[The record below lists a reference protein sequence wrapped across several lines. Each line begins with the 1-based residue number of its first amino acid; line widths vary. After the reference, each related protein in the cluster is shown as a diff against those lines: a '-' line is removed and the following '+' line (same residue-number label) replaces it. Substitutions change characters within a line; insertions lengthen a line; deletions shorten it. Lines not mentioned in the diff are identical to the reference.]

1 MKNIKLSVK
10 LIGGF
15 LIVALITLVVGLIG
29 WRGATNLGGHIEE
42 VGEVRLPSVQSLLQ
56 AESALKDLVVAQ
68 RTLMSPDL
76 DMNERQDRMNN
87 FDRAR
92 ENFYERWEFFLT
104 LPATAEEERLS
115 DEFEQ
120 EVADWAE
127 LNDEWLDM
135 TQEFESIEI
144 LNPTQLVSDFRL
156 FRGDHYN
163 AMVDVNNYIAAGETF
178 EGRDDPE
185 ACNFG
190 QWLQDMDYDNPELLE
205 MLRAMTNPHNEFHAT
220 VISIQDALEQGDT
233 DEAERLYQE
242 EMQYYAE
249 QVFGH
254 FDDILEFAADADQL
268 REDMNDLVLGPID
281 VESQEALDVLEE
293 LVEMNVGLSDAAV
306 QDADADVGQAQWL
319 IILGM
324 GLGTIIAVGLG
335 LFLTISITRPIFKGV
350 EFAKSMAQGD
360 LSQTLD
366 INQKDEV
373 GILAKALNDMAESLR
388 KMFGDISS
396 GVETLASSSTE
407 LNSISDDMAKR
418 SETTA
423 SKASGVA
430 TAAEE
435 MSSNMSS
442 VAAAMEQAATNV
454 NTVATSSEEMSAT
467 ISEIAQN
474 TEKAKEIT
482 GNAVDKSKTSS
493 QRVDE
498 LGSAAQEISKVTETI
513 MAISSQTNLLA
524 LNATIEAARAGE
536 AGKGFAVVANEIKEL
551 AQQTAKATDEIKEKI
566 DGIQNATGLT
576 VSEIQ
581 EISRII
587 DDIDSIIGTIAA
599 SVEEQNAATRDIA
612 ENVGQASQGIQE
624 VNENVAQTSTVAGDV
639 AKDIT
644 EVNTDAGE
652 MSNSSAQVR
661 QSSDEL
667 SQLAEKLKELVS
679 RFKI

>member
-42 VGEVRLPSVQSLLQ
+42 VGEVRLSSVQSLLQ
-56 AESALKDLVVAQ
+56 AEVALEEMTLAQ

-76 DMNERQDRMNN
+76 EMDERQERMGN
-87 FDRAR
+87 FERAR
-92 ENFYERWEFFLT
+92 EHFYERWEFFLT

-115 DEFEQ
+115 SRLEQ
-120 EVADWAE
+120 ELADWAE
-127 LNDEWLDM
+127 LNVQWQEM
-135 TQEFESIEI
+135 TREFESLEI
-144 LNPTQLVSDFRL
+144 LNPVLLVSDFRL
-156 FRGDHYN
+156 FRGDHYS
-163 AMVDVNNYIAAGETF
+163 AMVDVNNYITAGETF
-178 EGRDDPE
+178 EGMDDPE
-185 ACNFG
+185 TCNFG
-190 QWLQDMDYDNPELLE
+190 LWLQDMDYDNPDLLA
-205 MLRAMTNPHNEFHAT
+205 MLRAMTNPHNQFHA
-220 VISIQDALEQGDT
+220 VIRSIQDALLEGDT
-233 DEAERLYQE
+233 EEAERLYQE
-242 EMQYYAE
+242 EMQQYAD

-254 FDDILEFAADADQL
+254 FNDILDFAADADAL
-268 REDMNDLVLGPID
+268 RDEINALVLGPIQ
-281 VESQEALDVLEE
+281 VEASEAIEILDE
-293 LVEMNVGLSDAAV
+293 LVSMNIEISGQAV
-306 QDADADVGQAQWL
+306 ADAEADVSQAQWL

-324 GLGTIIAVGLG
+324 VLGTILAVGLGTI
-335 LFLTISITRPIFKGV
+335 LTISITRPISKGV
-350 EFAKSMAQGD
+350 EFAKSMAEGD

-373 GILAKALNDMAESLR
+373 GVLAKALNDMAESLR

-467 ISEIAQN
+467 IAEIAQN

-482 GNAVDKSKTSS
+482 GNAVEKSKTSS